1 MSDANK
7 ILTVSYGTFS
17 CTLEGFDN
25 PFQAMKV
32 IAEYFR
38 DLAAEDR
45 FFGAEPPTP
54 DTEMLHRITEAAIQR
69 RVEARMMESGLL
81 LRQHAD
87 TVPAP
92 QTATQPPAQPAVA
105 DTAPQPQAEPRQDAD
120 TGIESAL
127 PDMAPPPASRSDE
140 PKAAAAIAEP
150 KAEPAPPAPIPAA
163 QATAPAPAPSAAEI
177 APDAPV
183 EGEGAG
189 DDTLAAVAAA
199 LAADLP
205 QTATNA
211 QSVAATAARD
221 AAIDPI
227 LLDEAEDDA
236 EPEDE
241 PHSIFA
247 VAEDDGDTIQ
257 GESEDEDDFFA
268 DTPAMDGVSVAE
280 RLARIRQASADASD
294 DDTSAIVRETPQA
307 APAPAPAPAAAAT
320 PPAAFAE
327 DDFDD
332 ANAPTDDDA
341 AIAAA
346 IASVTA
352 PQPGQPARRD
362 GAGNLPQAATGAP
375 TATAAPQDAI
385 AAASPAPG
393 VDLRLLS
400 ETDQADRLFDA
411 TDARLADADTSRR
424 RANIEHLKAAVAARS
439 AERQLSPEDEAT
451 IGDGTAD
458 YRDDLAQVM
467 RPRRVR
473 VDVTR
478 RAADAR
484 PAPLVLVS
492 EQRIE
497 AEETAPPVEAIR
509 PRRVGLAEAQ
519 AQAPLRLADAAP
531 QAAAPARPRPV
542 TNSLVQLAQR
552 AGMIMSRGK
561 TAPLADTAADAPA
574 PAAPAQTAAA
584 TALEA
589 HGDRFAQILEDS
601 DAVEIE
607 DVVELAA
614 VYASDAFGTGSFDRT
629 ALFDMIAEATE
640 NSIRRRDILEA
651 FSALIRS
658 GRIERLP
665 NGTFHLVDD
674 TDTL

>member
-92 QTATQPPAQPAVA
+92 RTAPQPPAQPAVA

-140 PKAAAAIAEP
+140 PKAAAAIAET

-163 QATAPAPAPSAAEI
+163 QATAPAPAPSATEI
-177 APDAPV
+177 AADAQ
-183 EGEGAG
+183 GEG

-227 LLDEAEDDA
+227 LLGEAEDDA

-247 VAEDDGDTIQ
+247 AAEDDGDTTQ
-257 GESEDEDDFFA
+257 GDSDDDEDDFFA

-294 DDTSAIVRETPQA
+294 DDTSAIARETPQA
-307 APAPAPAPAAAAT
+307 APAPAPAAAAT

-497 AEETAPPVEAIR
+497 AEDTAPPVEAIR

-519 AQAPLRLADAAP
+519 AQSPLRLADAAP
-531 QAAAPARPRPV
+531 QAAPPHARAR
-542 TNSLVQLAQR
+542 
-552 AGMIMSRGK
+552 
-561 TAPLADTAADAPA
+561 
-574 PAAPAQTAAA
+574 
-584 TALEA
+584 
-589 HGDRFAQILEDS
+589 
-601 DAVEIE
+601 
-607 DVVELAA
+607 
-614 VYASDAFGTGSFDRT
+614 
-629 ALFDMIAEATE
+629 
-640 NSIRRRDILEA
+640 
-651 FSALIRS
+651 
-658 GRIERLP
+658 
-665 NGTFHLVDD
+665 
-674 TDTL
+674 